1 MLAPQESGVVAISN
15 LARQFQLA
23 GDLVLSIITPRMGT
37 LVQGRL
43 ESGLIFTPAY
53 IARIKAQV
61 PFAIHVAHIPKSL
74 TRLFAPSIRARPKGI
89 IHIKHGD
96 DKEPTRLF
104 IECI

>member
-1 MLAPQESGVVAISN
+1 LQESGVVSISN

-23 GDLVLSIITPRMGT
+23 GELVLSIITPRMGT

-61 PFAIHVAHIPKSL
+61 CLPAISRRSSCTGPLQFFALTCAAAQHRATWL
-74 TRLFAPSIRARPKGI
+74 TRRP
-89 IHIKHGD
+89 
-96 DKEPTRLF
+96 
-104 IECI
+104 